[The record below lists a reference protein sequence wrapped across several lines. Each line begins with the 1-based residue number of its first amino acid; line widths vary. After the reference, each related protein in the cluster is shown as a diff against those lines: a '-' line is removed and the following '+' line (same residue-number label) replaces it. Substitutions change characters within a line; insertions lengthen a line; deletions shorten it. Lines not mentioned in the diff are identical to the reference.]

1 MKKRRMKIFYM
12 MAMSTVIATTGVTGT
27 VGALRVSAA
36 EIQMKSSVTYSMPL
50 VVITVLNGFWKLV
63 TTKI

>member
-27 VGALRVSAA
+27 MGTLRVSAA
-36 EIQMKSSVTYSMPL
+36 EIQ
-50 VVITVLNGFWKLV
+50 
-63 TTKI
+63 KIFIESFCPQRTRRKEN

>member
-27 VGALRVSAA
+27 MGTLRVSAA
-36 EIQMKSSVTYSMPL
+36 EIQMKSSILTILSA
-50 VVITVLNGFWKLV
+50 
-63 TTKI
+63 